1 MLRKTGETPHDMKAY
16 LLFVLKRLVQLAA
29 VVFAGISAAFFI
41 SHLSPISPVDTIVD
55 RVTGRSAYS
64 PEAIQALEATLNELF
79 GLDVPLWQQYLNF
92 WGRFITGDLGPSLL
106 AFPTPAL
113 RLVMLALP
121 WTVGLLTTT
130 IIINWLIGNILGGLA
145 GYYQDNRFLKAFGIA
160 AIGLQPIPH
169 YIVAFLMVI
178 IFGFLWPVL
187 PISGGF
193 AMNVRVGWTP
203 EFVLSVLHYAILPAL
218 SLVLGGIGTWFL
230 GMRAL
235 VSNIVTEDYVTYADL
250 AGVERRTVLFGY
262 VIRNALI
269 PQLTSLA
276 MTLGLIFSGTI
287 IIEQVFSYPGL
298 GTLLVR
304 AVNEG
309 DTTVVLAV
317 SSIAIIAV
325 ATAIFIIDLLHP
337 IFDPRVRVE

>member
-1 MLRKTGETPHDMKAY
+1 MKAY
-16 LLFVLKRLVQLAA
+16 LLFVLKRFAQLVA

-41 SHLSPISPVDTIVD
+41 SHLTPLSPVDSIVG
-55 RVTGRSAYS
+55 RVTGRSTYS
-64 PEAIQALEATLNELF
+64 PEAIQALRATLNELF

-92 WGRFITGDLGPSLL
+92 WARFITGDLGPSLL

-121 WTVGLLTTT
+121 WTVGLLVTT

-145 GYYQDNRFLKAFGIA
+145 GYYQNNRFLKAFGIV
-160 AIGLQPIPH
+160 AIGIQPIPH

-178 IFGFLWPVL
+178 FFGFLWPIL

-203 EFVLSVLHYAILPAL
+203 EFVLSVLHYALLPAL
-218 SLVLGGIGTWFL
+218 SLVLVGIGTWFL

-235 VSNIVTEDYVTYADL
+235 VSNIVTEDYVTYAEL
-250 AGVERRTVLFGY
+250 AGVKRPTILFGY
-262 VIRNALI
+262 VIRNAVI

-287 IIEQVFSYPGL
+287 IVEQVFSYPGL
-298 GTLLVR
+298 GSLLVR
-304 AVNEG
+304 AVVEG
-309 DTTVVLAV
+309 DTSVVLAV

-325 ATAIFIIDLLHP
+325 ATAIFIIDLIHP
-337 IFDPRVRVE
+337 ILDPRVRVE